1 MVMRRSIRVKKSIK
15 DTNSG
20 NSSSLNPRLFERASR
35 LMVKGVNSPIRY
47 FEPYPFFVKHARGC
61 RVYDVDGNSYIDYCM
76 GYGALLLGHAF
87 KDVID
92 DVKAQLSRG
101 SLYCMPTE
109 HEVELAELLSRCIPC
124 AEMIRLLNTGM
135 EATYHAIRIAR
146 AYTKRRKIIKFD
158 GCYHGSHDY
167 TLVKSYASMDE
178 MLSSAM
184 LEGIASN
191 TIILP
196 YNDIDA
202 VRDAMQ
208 KVGSDVAAI
217 IVEPVMANAGL
228 IPPSNGFL
236 ETLSSV
242 CKEHGSLLIFD
253 EVVTGFR
260 LALGGA
266 QEYYNIKPD
275 IATFAKAMANGFP
288 IACIAGRRDVMSVL
302 APEGMLYQG
311 STFAGNPVCVTAAIA
326 TIRYLMRHRSIY
338 KLMEK
343 RCNELVSM
351 ISDMVRDNGIEAR
364 INSIASMLQ
373 IFFTS
378 NEVRDYATARLSN
391 TTLFKSYFN
400 GLLKQGVFI
409 PPSQFEVCFLSL
421 AHDDTIIRSTG
432 EKIGRVLAREL
443 RRGVEVTG
451 RE

>member
-1 MVMRRSIRVKKSIK
+1 M
-15 DTNSG
+15 DE
-20 NSSSLNPRLFERASR
+20 SLRLFNKASK
-35 LMVKGVNSPIRY
+35 LIPKGVNSPIRY
-47 FEPYPFFVKHARGC
+47 FEPYPFFVKRAKGC
-61 RVYDVDGNSYIDYCM
+61 KVYDVDNNSYIDYCM
-76 GYGALLLGHAF
+76 GYGSLLLGHAF

-92 DVKAQLSRG
+92 EVKSQLYKG
-101 SLYCMPTE
+101 SLYCMPSE
-109 HEVELAELLSRCIPC
+109 QEVELAELLNRCIPS
-124 AEMIRLLNTGM
+124 AEMVRLVNTGL

-167 TLVKSYASMDE
+167 TLVKSYASVDE

-184 LEGIASN
+184 LEGVASN

-202 VRDAMQ
+202 IKDAMQ
-208 KVGSDVAAI
+208 KIGNDVAAI

-242 CKEHGSLLIFD
+242 CREHGSLLIFD

-275 IATFAKAMANGFP
+275 IATFAKAMANGFA
-288 IACIAGRRDVMSVL
+288 IACIAGRRDVMSML
-302 APEGMLYQG
+302 APEGRLYQG

-338 KLMEK
+338 RLMEK

-351 ISDMVRDNGIEAR
+351 MSDMVRDNGIEAR

-378 NEVRDYATARLSN
+378 NEVRDYATAKLSN
-391 TTLFKSYFN
+391 TTLFKSYFKE
-400 GLLKQGVFI
+400 LLKQGVFI

-432 EKIGRVLAREL
+432 EKIGRVLSILAREL
-443 RRGVEVTG
+443 SKRVEVTS